1 MAIDPEETRARLQR
15 LLRDADA
22 RAPEQ
27 PVEAEAP
34 VLRARRAIRVRYAVI
49 AVSFVVFTVVL
60 TAGAVFARDRLDGAD
75 GVTGST
81 ATGPTEPTGPTTTG
95 PPPVARITSAP
106 PDPSNETA
114 PVFVFRLV
122 GPGTAECFLDG
133 AQLATCESGMAVP
146 VVDGEHTFEVRGVN
160 PGGVPGRI
168 DAHPWTVDTVAPILT
183 LDAVSV
189 VYSRGEG
196 ATCSVEDEPF
206 ECDGP
211 ALPADAGSEYFIATN
226 GLGLSWTFDPMPP
239 DLRFTGE
246 GDPGSPTTSRLVLR
260 FGVDD
265 NQATVTCTI
274 NDASAMC
281 DERTLLDTLDNSS
294 TEQVASVIQIVATD
308 AADNPSDPLSFRW
321 TFAVQSIPG

>member
-1 MAIDPEETRARLQR
+1 MAIDPEETRARLER
-15 LLRDADA
+15 LLRDAAA
-22 RAPEQ
+22 RVPER

-34 VLRARRAIRVRYAVI
+34 VLRARRAIRVRYAVLLV
-49 AVSFVVFTVVL
+49 ASVGLVVVL
-60 TAGAVFARDRLDGAD
+60 TGGAVLARDRLDRD
-75 GVTGST
+75 GPEPSGPSAT
-81 ATGPTEPTGPTTTG
+81 ASTGPTTVE

-114 PVFVFRLV
+114 PVFEFRLV

-133 AQLATCESGMAVP
+133 APLTTCESGMEVP
-146 VVDGEHTFEVRGVN
+146 VVDGEHTFEVRGVS

-189 VYSRGEG
+189 VYTRGEG
-196 ATCSVEDEPF
+196 ATCSVDDEPF

-265 NQATVTCTI
+265 DHATVTCTI

-281 DERTLLDTLDNSS
+281 DERTVLGTLENSS

-308 AADNPSDPLSFRW
+308 AADNPSEPLSFRW